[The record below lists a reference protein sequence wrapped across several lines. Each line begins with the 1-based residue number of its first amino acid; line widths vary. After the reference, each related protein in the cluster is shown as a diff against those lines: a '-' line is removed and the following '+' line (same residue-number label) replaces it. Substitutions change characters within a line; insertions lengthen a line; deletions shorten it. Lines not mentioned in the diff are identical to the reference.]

1 MNHRPYGLYEFFFKR
16 FFDFVLSLMALIV
29 LLPIF
34 IVLIITG
41 AILMKGNPFFTQERP
56 GKDEKIFKLIKFRT
70 MTNEKDKYGKLLPDA
85 ERSTK
90 YGAFLRKTSI
100 DELPELI
107 NILKGDMSIIGPRPL
122 MVRYLPYY
130 TKEERLRHAVRPGL
144 TGYAQVH
151 GRNSVTWDER
161 FKLDV
166 TYVNK
171 ITLVGDIK
179 ILFDTVITVLK
190 REGIELEDLGNLD
203 DYRTLSVDKE
213 SVEVSK
219 WFITS

>member
-1 MNHRPYGLYEFFFKR
+1 MNHRPYGIYEFFFKR

-41 AILMKGNPFFTQERP
+41 AIVMKGNPFFTQERP

-90 YGAFLRKTSI
+90 YGAFLRNTSI

-179 ILFDTVITVLK
+179 VLFDTVITVLK

-203 DYRTLSVDKE
+203 DYRTLPVDKE

-219 WFITS
+219 